1 MIHTYTCLVF
11 YCIAELKENVR
22 ELEEWFKEAES
33 VLREPLKFNQMW
45 TRTAIDAKMEEIQV
59 GEFTQFMIRPIYI
72 SSQNSNQRPNTKAS
86 KANPPNSGTKHNFFI
101 NCAGV

>member
-1 MIHTYTCLVF
+1 MIESLDTWMIHTYTCLVF

-59 GEFTQFMIRPIYI
+59 GEVIY
-72 SSQNSNQRPNTKAS
+72 
-86 KANPPNSGTKHNFFI
+86 
-101 NCAGV
+101 

>member
-59 GEFTQFMIRPIYI
+59 GESYFFNFSCIFLKPY
-72 SSQNSNQRPNTKAS
+72 
-86 KANPPNSGTKHNFFI
+86 NFFQL
-101 NCAGV
+101 

>member
-1 MIHTYTCLVF
+1 MDFSKLLKLSQKIHMIFLNINTPSLRGSPHDRIPRYLNDSYLQLSCL

-59 GEFTQFMIRPIYI
+59 GEATY
-72 SSQNSNQRPNTKAS
+72 
-86 KANPPNSGTKHNFFI
+86 
-101 NCAGV
+101 